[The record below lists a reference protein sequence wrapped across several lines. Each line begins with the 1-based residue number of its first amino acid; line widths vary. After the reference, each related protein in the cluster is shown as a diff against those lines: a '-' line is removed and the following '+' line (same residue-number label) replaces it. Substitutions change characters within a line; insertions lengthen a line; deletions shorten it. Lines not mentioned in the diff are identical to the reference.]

1 MTIGLFAPLP
11 LAMMIPFMA
20 GQSLM
25 MGEAFGKGF
34 QYGKRKIS
42 SMSNEEFNALTADDL
57 GKSIQ
62 TDYNQ
67 IIPHLGQAVKASSE
81 FQSLV
86 IREII
91 DQIKNAP
98 GDILNALRT
107 SSDPDT
113 QTETSASVYGAGGT
127 VTDIRLGGGVRPS
140 TGLSTSAADVKN
152 DVNNIITFTQDVID
166 DLARKYM
173 EATGLADFQ
182 RARDKI
188 GEMIRAKNIPR
199 EDFTRGFAKPTG
211 PVNIRAVGTTGR
223 NVQAIR
229 EASAA
234 TKIRIMET
242 IKNLGPLIQNKKQ
255 ELINLQR
262 FSPTRVIVRGASGVA
277 RSRAQAIQDAK
288 YGKRRANYARA
299 LKILQNQLLD
309 LLKKLSNARI
319 QLSNF
324 R

>member
-42 SMSNEEFNALTADDL
+42 SMSNEEFNALTPDDL

-62 TDYNQ
+62 TDYNA

-91 DQIKNAP
+91 DVIKKLP
-98 GDILNALRT
+98 SDIIGGFT
-107 SSDPDT
+107 GTSDPNT
-113 QTETSASVYGAGGT
+113 QTSTSFIRFGAGVTTGT
-127 VTDIRLGGGVRPS
+127 GPLGGPTIG
-140 TGLSTSAADVKN
+140 AD
-152 DVNNIITFTQDVID
+152 TID
-166 DLARKYM
+166 KLARQYM
-173 EATGLADFQ
+173 EQTGLADF
-182 RARDKI
+182 
-188 GEMIRAKNIPR
+188 ERAKIKIKELIDKNELDRIGALAR
-199 EDFTRGFAKPTG
+199 AARIKAENVAGFTKPTG
-211 PVNIRAVGTTGR
+211 PVNIRAVRTTGQ

-229 EASAA
+229 EASASNKA
-234 TKIRIMET
+234 RIIET
-242 IKNLGPLIQNKKQ
+242 IKNLGPLIQNKKT
-255 ELINLQR
+255 ELLNLKKFKPVFVTPRRLNQSQSASSRSIQINR
-262 FSPTRVIVRGASGVA
+262 ARASFGTRI
-277 RSRAQAIQDAK
+277 AK
-288 YGKRRANYARA
+288 YNRG